1 MSGVLIGFGVFG
13 AYALL
18 LWGIFRWLRHRL
30 FVRAQQAAEALT
42 SRGAKIIAVR
52 PSPAWGQPAEVEFE
66 LDGKHGRFHVRRY
79 GRDWIMLSVHI
90 DSPPQPAI
98 WIRKKG
104 MAGLFAK
111 AIGLTREVLTGDPD
125 FDDKAQIA
133 SNATDEQV
141 HSALGSAEVRRGAL
155 DLLALDYTTDLSPD
169 GLRATHMELAL
180 GSIDM
185 TRIPD
190 VMRALEGMAP
200 KLARFEASTLKPMNV
215 SPVSIPVLAGV
226 GLLMV
231 VISGFAG
238 TLRLWP
244 PPVDDV
250 NSLKAMGAGL
260 IPWLF
265 IVFGLKRALHGRP
278 MALLELIVCSIL
290 GFFASGAI
298 TAATLFAV
306 NARLDSSPLHT
317 YTAEVVSVGR
327 RDSEVRVVPWDPTHT
342 WQKVPANA
350 ALRKTL
356 SPGDRVEVDVH
367 PGVLGWPWVSEVR
380 KAP

>member
-1 MSGVLIGFGVFG
+1 MSGALIGIGVFG
-13 AYALL
+13 AYLL
-18 LWGIFRWLRHRL
+18 LVWGIFRWLRHRL

-42 SRGAKIIAVR
+42 ARGARIIAVR

-66 LDGKHGRFHVRRY
+66 LDGKHARFHVRRY

-104 MAGLFAK
+104 VAGLLAK
-111 AIGLTREVLTGDPD
+111 ALGLTREVLTGDPD

-141 HSALGSAEVRRGAL
+141 HSALAAAEVRRGAL
-155 DLLALDYTTDLSPD
+155 DLIALDYSTDLSPD
-169 GLRATHMELAL
+169 GLRATHIELAL
-180 GSIDM
+180 GGIDM

-200 KLARFEASTLKPMNV
+200 ELARFEASTLKPMSV
-215 SPVSIPVLAGV
+215 SPVSAPVIAAVGV
-226 GLLMV
+226 VMLV
-231 VISGFAG
+231 VVLVAA
-238 TLRLWP
+238 TLPGWP

-250 NSLKAMGAGL
+250 NALKGLGVGL
-260 IPWLF
+260 IPWLLL
-265 IVFGLKRALHGRP
+265 VFGLSRALRGRP
-278 MALLELIVCSIL
+278 MALVELIVCSIL
-290 GFFASGAI
+290 GFFASSTI
-298 TAATLFAV
+298 TAAALFAV
-306 NARLDSSPLHT
+306 NARLDHNPMHT
-317 YTAEVVSVGR
+317 YTVEVVTVGR
-327 RDSEVRVVPWDPTHT
+327 RDGELRVVPWDPSRT

-350 ALRKTL
+350 ALRKSL
-356 SPGDRVEVDVH
+356 AVGDRVEVDVH

-380 KAP
+380 KTP